1 MRIQRA
7 IPYVL
12 GAALAGVLPL
22 LTGAY
27 LEQVAGSTMIYLTLA
42 LSWDMLLRSGQLG
55 FGTHGFFGLGSYAA
69 VLLFLE
75 TDIHPFLSIAFG
87 GLVAGAVATL
97 IGLAVLRLRGM
108 YFAITTL
115 ALASIFSVV
124 LRNLPQV
131 SGGPE
136 GKMLP
141 SCIYAGDTTKV
152 YWLILGL
159 ALLTIVVSEV
169 FERTRIHLAL
179 TSIRNDERVAK
190 TSGVNVFW
198 YLVFVFAVTSA
209 IQGIAGGTY
218 AHVFGFVS
226 PEGSFSANFL
236 LLPLA
241 MALLGGI
248 HSTWGP
254 VLGGLVLGALSEY
267 LKLQIPYGHLL
278 VYGAIIVIVTLFL
291 PQGIRGMLRAA
302 MRRVPS
308 ARGEKP

>member
-1 MRIQRA
+1 MRMKRL

-22 LTGAY
+22 FTGAY
-27 LEQVAGSTMIYLTLA
+27 LEQVAGSTLIYITLA
-42 LSWDMLLRSGQLG
+42 LTWDMLLRSGQLG

-69 VLLFLE
+69 VLLFLR
-75 TDIHPFLSIAFG
+75 TGIHPLLSIAFG
-87 GLVAGAVATL
+87 GLVSGVVATL
-97 IGLAVLRLRGM
+97 LGLAVLRLRAM

-115 ALASIFSVV
+115 ALAGIFSVA
-124 LRNLPQV
+124 LRNFPHL

-141 SCIYAGDTTKV
+141 SCIYDGDTAKV

-159 ALLTIVVSEV
+159 TVLTIVVSEI

-190 TSGVNVFW
+190 SSGVNVFW
-198 YLVFVFAVTSA
+198 YLVFAFAVTSA
-209 IQGIAGGTY
+209 IQGIAGGAY

-226 PEGSFSANFL
+226 PEGSFSAHFL

-254 VLGGLVLGALSEY
+254 VLGGLILGALSEY

-278 VYGAIIVIVTLFL
+278 VYGGIIVIVTLFL
-291 PQGIRGMLRAA
+291 PQGVRGMLRTLL
-302 MRRVPS
+302 RRSPAV
-308 ARGEKP
+308 RGEQP

>member
-1 MRIQRA
+1 MRMTRY

-12 GAALAGVLPL
+12 GAALAATFPL
-22 LTGAY
+22 FSGAY
-27 LEQVAGSTMIYLTLA
+27 LEQVAVSTLIYLTLA

-55 FGTHGFFGLGSYAA
+55 FGTAGFFGLGSYAA
-69 VLLFLE
+69 VLLFLN
-75 TDIHPFLSIAFG
+75 TGVHPFVSIVFG
-87 GLVAGAVATL
+87 GVVAGVVAL
-97 IGLAVLRLRGM
+97 LVGLAVLRLRGM

-115 ALASIFSVV
+115 ALAGIFAVV
-124 LRNLPQV
+124 LRNFPSLT
-131 SGGPE
+131 GGAE
-136 GKMLP
+136 GKMLQT
-141 SCIYAGDTTKV
+141 CIFCGDTTRI
-152 YWLILGL
+152 YWLVLTV
-159 ALLTIVVSEV
+159 AVLTIAISEV

-190 TSGVNVFW
+190 SSGVNVFR

-209 IQGIAGGTY
+209 IQGMVGGAY
-218 AHVFGFVS
+218 AHVFGFIS

-254 VLGGLVLGALSEY
+254 VVGGLVLGALSEY

-278 VYGAIIVIVTLFL
+278 VYGAIIVVVTLFL
-291 PQGIRGMLRAA
+291 PQGVIRLFRARLR
-302 MRRVPS
+302 RSNV
-308 ARGEKP
+308 ARGAP

>member
-1 MRIQRA
+1 MRIARYV
-7 IPYVL
+7 PYLV
-12 GAALAGVLPL
+12 GAAVAATFPL
-22 LTGAY
+22 FSGAY
-27 LEQVAGSTMIYLTLA
+27 LEQVAGATLIYLTLA

-55 FGTHGFFGLGSYAA
+55 FGTAGFFGLGSYAA
-69 VLLFLE
+69 VLLFLNVGVQ
-75 TDIHPFLSIAFG
+75 PFVSIIFG
-87 GLVAGAVATL
+87 GIVAGVVAL
-97 IGLAVLRLRGM
+97 LLGLAVLRLRGM

-115 ALASIFSVV
+115 ALAGIFAVV
-124 LRNLPQV
+124 LRNFPSLT
-131 SGGPE
+131 GGAE

-141 SCIYAGDTTKV
+141 SCIFSGDTANV
-152 YWLILGL
+152 YWLILVV
-159 ALLTIVVSEV
+159 AVMTIVISEV
-169 FERTRIHLAL
+169 FERTRIHVAL

-190 TSGVNVFW
+190 SSGVNVFK

-209 IQGIAGGTY
+209 IQGIAGGVY

-254 VLGGLVLGALSEY
+254 VIGALVLGALSEY

-278 VYGAIIVIVTLFL
+278 VYGAIIVVVILFL
-291 PQGIRGMLRAA
+291 PQGLSGAARAWRGRSHA
-302 MRRVPS
+302 
-308 ARGEKP
+308 ARGAR